1 MTCAGGTESAPR
13 CPPAT
18 VTRER
23 RTTLL
28 TDDGVPIEAR
38 YEPSPTPGA
47 EPSGTLALVLGHG
60 FTGSLERPALRR
72 VASAFRQRTAV
83 ITFSFRGHGRS
94 GGRSTVGDREVL
106 DLAAAVAWARR
117 LGHRRVATV
126 GFSMG
131 GSVVIRQAALYG
143 TGHGENEE
151 IRPMQDVHHGGRT
164 GRSQR
169 RTAPAPGDAPDTAS
183 GPALD
188 AVPGPAS
195 GPALDAAP
203 GPAPG
208 SGPDAVPGPAPGDA
222 PDASNTASD
231 TAPGGPPP
239 VPAPDPA
246 PGRAPD
252 AAPDAVIAV
261 SAPARWYYRGTAPM
275 RRVHWAVTRPAG
287 RLVSRYGL
295 RTRIDPRGWGV
306 DPLPPVAAAP
316 LIAPTPLLIVHG
328 DRDPYFPLDHPR
340 MLASAADP
348 SSTELWIEP
357 GFGHAETAASPAL
370 LTRIADW
377 AAAHT

>member
-143 TGHGENEE
+143 TGHGANEE

-169 RTAPAPGDAPDTAS
+169 CTAPAPGDAPDTAS

-188 AVPGPAS
+188 AAS
-195 GPALDAAP
+195 GQ
-203 GPAPG
+203 
-208 SGPDAVPGPAPGDA
+208 
-222 PDASNTASD
+222 ASNTASD
-231 TAPGGPPP
+231 TTPGGPPP
-239 VPAPDPA
+239 VPAPGP
-246 PGRAPD
+246 APD